1 MQILMFVAL
10 VHMKLTIIIAAYN
23 EAATIAH
30 VLSTV
35 CSIELHHIESRE
47 IIVVNDCSTDET
59 EKNILEF
66 IRSNQNMPVR
76 YIKHEK
82 NMGKGAAIRSGIEN
96 ATGNYII
103 IQDADMELDP
113 HEINNLLKPVFKA
126 GADVVF
132 GSRFSGGTNPRS
144 ILTYR
149 HNFANKF
156 LTAFSNLLSNMN
168 LTDMETCYKLVRTDL
183 MKSIRIEENRFGFEP
198 EITAKL
204 SKMKGLNFYEV
215 GISYYARS
223 RAQGKK
229 IGWKDGFRAMYC
241 IMKYN
246 LFR

>member
-1 MQILMFVAL
+1 
-10 VHMKLTIIIAAYN
+10 MKLTLIIAAYN
-23 EAATIAH
+23 EAPTISR
-30 VLSTV
+30 VLKTV
-35 CSIELHHIESRE
+35 CSVELRQVESRE
-47 IIVVNDCSTDET
+47 IIVVNDCSSDET
-59 EKNILEF
+59 EKNILQFTEA
-66 IRSNQNMPVR
+66 NPVEPVR
-76 YIKHEK
+76 YIKHQR

-96 ATGNYII
+96 ATGDYII
-103 IQDADMELDP
+103 IQDADLELDP
-113 HEINNLLKPVFKA
+113 EEINNLLKPVFKA

-144 ILTYR
+144 ILTFR
-149 HNFANKF
+149 HSFANRF

-168 LTDMETCYKLVRTDL
+168 LTDMETCYKLVRADV
-183 MKSIRIEENRFGFEP
+183 MKKIRIEENRFGFEP

-204 SKMKGLNFYEV
+204 AKLKGLTFYEV

-241 IMKYN
+241 IIKYN